1 MPHHIERAQPC
12 RTLGSMGRRGLR
24 TLASAAIEDLFDQE
38 TAFGRLALVQVAM
51 LAGDTLVTIS
61 LAGSLFFSITP
72 QAAEGKVL
80 LYLLLTVA
88 PFAVVSPLLGPAI
101 DANRR
106 ARRFIVFA
114 SAAGRVVLCIL
125 MAMSLHSLWLFPEAF
140 CVLVL
145 SKLYLVTRGALV
157 PEMAAADQL
166 KVHADRVDEAG
177 WPVADDEPDVAE
189 GFAGFN
195 AQLTLLGTLAGFAIS
210 IPGIGL
216 LKAFNAETVLVLASL
231 VFIAAAVCSL
241 RLHVSVPVER
251 EDEVGLT
258 DEELAA
264 LDRQPFED
272 REVVLGLTA
281 SATVRLTA
289 GFLTFLIAFGLRRS
303 HSALGW
309 YGFAFAASGAGAL
322 LGLYLVRR
330 LRRRLS
336 EQWLLAAA
344 LALLVVGA
352 AAAAYLGT
360 ILAQVGLAFVAAVA
374 GAISQPSF
382 DALTQRRVPP
392 RAQGRVFARF
402 AVRQQLAWVLGA
414 LIPVAIAMPFA
425 VGDSILAVICAVCL
439 VGYGIGRFVVN
450 RAA

>member
-1 MPHHIERAQPC
+1 M
-12 RTLGSMGRRGLR
+12 SRRGLR
-24 TLASAAIEDLFDQE
+24 TLAAAAIADLFDQE

-106 ARRFIVFA
+106 ARRLIVFA
-114 SAAGRVVLCIL
+114 SAAGRVVLCVF
-125 MAMSLHSLWLFPEAF
+125 MAFSLHSLWLFPEAF

-166 KVHADRVDEAG
+166 RVNADRVDDAG
-177 WPVADDEPDVAE
+177 WPVTAEAPDDAPDVAE

-210 IPGIGL
+210 IPGIAF
-216 LKAFNAETVLVLASL
+216 LKAFNAETVLVLAAL
-231 VFIAAAVCSL
+231 VFIVAAVCSL
-241 RLHVSVPVER
+241 RLHIAPRAAGDER
-251 EDEVGLT
+251 TLT
-258 DEELAA
+258 DEEVAA
-264 LDRQPFED
+264 FDHRPFED
-272 REVVLGLTA
+272 REVVLGLTV

-289 GFLTFLIAFGLRRS
+289 GFLTFLIAFGLRRG

-322 LGLYLVRR
+322 LGLYFVRR

-344 LALLVVGA
+344 LALIVVGA
-352 AAAAYLGT
+352 AVAAYLGS

-382 DALTQRRVPP
+382 DALAQRRVPP
-392 RAQGRVFARF
+392 QAQGRVFARL

-425 VGDSILAVICAVCL
+425 VGDSILAGITATCL
-439 VGYGIGRFVVN
+439 LGYGIGRFVVN